1 MGRGTVRGTA
11 VGTGIGITEEHRALA
26 HSVRGWLA
34 RAAPPGEVRELLDAG
49 SPAAP
54 GARPAHW
61 KALVAQ
67 GLTGIHLPEGYGGG
81 GGGLLDLAVVLEEAA
96 YASLP
101 GPYLA
106 TTLTSAVLHQV
117 VAAEAGASAAHRSSG
132 ARGGA
137 TVTVTAETLAGV
149 LRELAA
155 GDRTAALALAPGT
168 LTATPAEGEGG
179 GAVPRGQLPQH

>member
-1 MGRGTVRGTA
+1 MSRGTVRGTA

-34 RAAPPGEVRELLDAG
+34 RAAPPGEVRELLDGG

-54 GARPAHW
+54 GVRPAHW

-67 GLTGIHLPEGYGGG
+67 GLTGIHLPEAYGGG

-117 VAAEAGASAAHRSSG
+117 VAAGAGEPAG
-132 ARGGA
+132 GGA
-137 TVTVTAETLAGV
+137 PVTAEALVGA

-155 GDRTAALALAPGT
+155 GDRTAALALTPGT
-168 LTATPAEGEGG
+168 LTAT
-179 GAVPRGQLPQH
+179 